1 MPMTIGQVASHAG
14 VNIQTIR
21 YYERRGLV
29 PPPSRTPSGYRQ
41 YDRDTV
47 QRLRFIKRAQELGFT
62 LSEIQDLL
70 ALRVRH
76 ASACGSVAAKT
87 REKITL
93 VDEKIRELQRM
104 KRGLDKL
111 VASCEARRPTGDC
124 PILEALDEGT
134 EDAV

>member
-29 PPPSRTPSGYRQ
+29 PPPSRMPSGYRQ

-76 ASACGSVAAKT
+76 ASACGRVAAKT

-104 KRGLDKL
+104 KRGLDEL
-111 VASCEARRPTGDC
+111 VTSCEARRPTGDC
-124 PILEALDEGT
+124 PILKALDEGM
-134 EDAV
+134 EYAV